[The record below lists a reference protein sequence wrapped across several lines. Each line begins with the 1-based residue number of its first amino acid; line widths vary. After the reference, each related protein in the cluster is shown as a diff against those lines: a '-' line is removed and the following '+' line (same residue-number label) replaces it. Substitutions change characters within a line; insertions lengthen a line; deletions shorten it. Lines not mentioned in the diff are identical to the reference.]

1 MNYTQTFLKTSK
13 TDFIMK
19 PLTRE
24 IVFDQV
30 LLTLSHWWELG
41 YRNMPH
47 GYKDLILLL
56 FPNHIWG
63 QKHASFIKSACT
75 AWEEKYGTEIGYLMP
90 NLEPNASKWI
100 SIHRNKSVS
109 AFN

>member
-1 MNYTQTFLKTSK
+1 MKSYLKSTK

-30 LLTLSHWWELG
+30 LLILSHWWELG
-41 YRNMPH
+41 YRNMPY

-56 FPNHIWG
+56 FPKHNFG
-63 QKHASFIKSACT
+63 QAYASFIKSACT
-75 AWEEKYGTEIGYLMP
+75 AWEEKYSTEIGYLMP
-90 NLEPNASKWI
+90 KLEPSASKWI
-100 SIHRNKSVS
+100 STQRNKSVLT
-109 AFN
+109 FN